1 MNKLLKILGSV
12 ALTLG
17 IVIESGLIWFCYI
30 ERDTIA
36 KSMRFTNEIFKKES

>member
-1 MNKLLKILGSV
+1 MNNLLKILGSV

-30 ERDTIA
+30 EKDTIA
-36 KSMRFTNEIFKKES
+36 KSMKFTNDIFKNES